1 MVERTVHRIPNYN
14 AERALHHHEEITDA
28 LKAKAAAGDLHLLT
42 PTPVSNLSIF
52 VGSPTLVVA
61 PIEPIYTAAQM
72 DAFRQNLLPN
82 ITPDIS
88 TNSTG
93 SHHDRNGGLY
103 FGSLGYDNVPGYTIH
118 MGQVEPC
125 TFSSRL
131 ANPQALTELSAT
143 TGKRPEELV
152 RTTWVH
158 VFPEK
163 TLANFMMNYALRVQ
177 KGEDPYNPL
186 LSKVASGLSNRQLA
200 VLRENPNRLVAWLTE
215 QVERARD
222 YTGVPSNLALAEIYL
237 PLA

>member
-14 AERALHHHEEITDA
+14 AERALHHHENITDA
-28 LKAKAAAGDLHLLT
+28 LTAKAAAGDLHLLT
-42 PTPVSNLSIF
+42 PKPVSDLSIF

-61 PIEPIYTAAQM
+61 PIEPIHTAAEM
-72 DAFRQNLLPN
+72 DEFRQNLLPN

-93 SHHDRNGGLY
+93 SHRDKNGGLH
-103 FGSLGYDNVPGYTIH
+103 FGSLGYDNVPGYTMH
-118 MGQVEPC
+118 MVKVEKC
-125 TFSSRL
+125 TSSSRL
-131 ANPQALTELSAT
+131 ANPQALTELSAK

-163 TLANFMMNYALRVQ
+163 TLANFMMDYALRVQ

-186 LSKVASGLSNRQLA
+186 LLKVASGLSNRQLA
-200 VLRENPNRLVAWLTE
+200 VLKEDPSRLVDWLTK
-215 QVERARD
+215 QVEKARD
-222 YTGVPSNLALAEIYL
+222 YTGVPSNLALAEI
-237 PLA
+237 